1 MKLSIEDFIYG
12 ATDGAI
18 TTFAVVA
25 GVVGASL
32 SPSIILI
39 LGFANLFA
47 DGFSMSIG
55 NYLSEKTRR
64 EYIQNQRKKEE
75 WEIDNLA
82 VQEEQEI
89 RDIYKEKGFKEEIL
103 EEIVRVITS
112 KRKVWIDT
120 MMKEE
125 LGLIEDENRSPRD
138 TAITTFVAFNLI
150 GMIPLVPFILLY
162 FLRFDRAWSTSDA
175 FLYSVIFTAIAFFLI
190 GIIRGTAVNKPLI
203 RTGLNTLAIGGI
215 AASVAYTVGY
225 LISGIV

>member
-1 MKLSIEDFIYG
+1 VKFSIEDFVYG
-12 ATDGAI
+12 ATDGAV

-25 GVVGASL
+25 GVIGASL
-32 SPSIILI
+32 SPSIVLI

-55 NYLSEKTRR
+55 NYLSEKTHR

-82 VQEEQEI
+82 AQEEEEI

-112 KRKVWIDT
+112 KKKVWIDT

-125 LGLIEDENRSPRD
+125 LGLIEDKKSPRD
-138 TAITTFVAFNLI
+138 SAITTFVSFNLI
-150 GMIPLVPFILLY
+150 GMIPLIPFVLLHVSGVS
-162 FLRFDRAWSTSDA
+162 RFWSPFDA
-175 FLYSVIFTAIAFFLI
+175 FVYSIAFTAIAFFLI
-190 GIIRGTAVNKPLI
+190 GAIRGTVVKRSWI
-203 RTGLNTLAIGGI
+203 RTGFNTLTIGGI
-215 AASVAYTVGY
+215 AASVAYLVGY
-225 LISGIV
+225 LVSEFV